1 MTVEHDDDSR
11 WLALCVAMVG
21 ALVLTLMLV
30 TSGCSPLAAA
40 VTTSNATLAALDTAR
55 PHVDD
60 CGAAWAEAV
69 TPADVADVDRVCL
82 PLVQAYRATRLAH
95 AALVAALV
103 LAQARGSGD
112 VTQAVQRALDASTA
126 LARALAEVTPR

>member
-1 MTVEHDDDSR
+1 MTRDDESR
-11 WLALCVAMVG
+11 WLALSVALVG
-21 ALVLTLMLV
+21 ALVLTLALV
-30 TSGCSPLAAA
+30 TGGCSPLAAA
-40 VTTSNATLAALDTAR
+40 VSTSNATLVALETAS
-55 PHVDD
+55 PHVRD
-60 CGAAWAEAV
+60 CGESWGDAMTQAE
-69 TPADVADVDRVCL
+69 VAEVDRVCL

>member
-1 MTVEHDDDSR
+1 MTADDESR
-11 WLALCVAMVG
+11 WLALCVAFAG
-21 ALVLTLMLV
+21 AFIVALMLV

-40 VTTSNATLAALDTAR
+40 VSTSNATLVALETAA
-55 PHVDD
+55 PHVRD
-60 CGAAWAEAV
+60 CGEAWGDAMTQVEVAE
-69 TPADVADVDRVCL
+69 VDRVCL

-112 VTQAVQRALDASTA
+112 VTQAAQRALEASTA